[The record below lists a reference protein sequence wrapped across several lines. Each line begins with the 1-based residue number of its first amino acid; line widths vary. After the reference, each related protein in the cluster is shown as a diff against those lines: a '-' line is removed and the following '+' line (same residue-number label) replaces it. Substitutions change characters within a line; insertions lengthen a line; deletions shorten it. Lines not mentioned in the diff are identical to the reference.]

1 MRSSRA
7 LLPAAE
13 RLQLW
18 GQGAKEA
25 FGQVGGAERRGI
37 GWTGLLAHGLGGAW
51 RVREQ
56 VARLLGGGGG
66 ARLRHGPVENGRL
79 AAWTRDAIG

>member
-1 MRSSRA
+1 
-7 LLPAAE
+7 
-13 RLQLW
+13 
-18 GQGAKEA
+18 
-25 FGQVGGAERRGI
+25 
-37 GWTGLLAHGLGGAW
+37 LAHGLGGAW

-56 VARLLGGGGG
+56 VARLLGGGG